1 MDFSKIFSD
10 ELNPLLPE
18 AFLVFALCSLLLFG
32 SVYGTRIHGQ
42 RGSPII
48 VGPMLSLC
56 SLALLIGGLLSFHG
70 SFQMGPLLYGSLYY
84 DSLTLNAKGS
94 LFFVGGLSLLSAKSY
109 LREQGIFA
117 FEYPL
122 LILITTFAMGL
133 LLSSYNFLSLYLSL
147 ELQSLGLYVLATF
160 KRGSAYSTEAGLKY
174 FILGAFS
181 SGLLLFGI
189 SLIYGSTGTVNFE
202 DLSRLLLGSSQD
214 LSRLSTGLLGGL
226 IFISVG
232 LVFKLAAAPFHMWI
246 PDVYEGSP
254 TSSTLYF
261 AVVPKLAILLL
272 LVRIY
277 YLSFYDLMGLWQ
289 NFLIFVSMTSMIV
302 AALGALYQ
310 RKIKRFLAFSSI
322 GHTGYMLMALSTGSL
337 QGLQALV
344 IYTWIY
350 MAMSLHLWT
359 VVIASQRQSRTSAD
373 KGPMKYMDELAV
385 LGREH
390 PSLALTVGVAIFSMA
405 GIPPLA
411 GFCAKLYAFF
421 AAMEASLYGLAIVG
435 VLSSVVGAY
444 YYLRWL
450 KIMYFEKVGGGL
462 GTSFYSYDFAMD
474 REKSL
479 ILSLTTFFLLFFFA
493 HPGPLLLLAHKMV
506 VSLCL

>member
-1 MDFSKIFSD
+1 MDFSKIFSN

-32 SVYGTRIHGQ
+32 SIYGTRLHEQ
-42 RGSPII
+42 KGSPII
-48 VGPMLSLC
+48 VGPMISLC
-56 SLALLIGGLLSFHG
+56 SLSLFIAALLSFHG
-70 SFQMGPLLYGSLYY
+70 SFQMGPLLYGSLFY
-84 DSLTLNAKGS
+84 DTLTINAKGTVF
-94 LFFVGGLSLLSAKSY
+94 LGGSLSLLSAKSY
-109 LREQGIFA
+109 LREQGIYA

-122 LILITTFAMGL
+122 LILITTLGMGL

-189 SLIYGSTGTVNFE
+189 SLIYGSTGTTNFE
-202 DLSRLLLGSSQD
+202 DLARLLLGSSENLTD
-214 LSRLSTGLLGGL
+214 LSTGLLGGL
-226 IFISVG
+226 IFVSVG

-246 PDVYEGSP
+246 PDVYEGAP
-254 TSSTLYF
+254 TSSSLYF
-261 AVVPKLAILLL
+261 AVVPKLAVLLV

-277 YLSFYDLMGLWQ
+277 YLSFYDLMPLWQ
-289 NFLIFVSMTSMIV
+289 GFLIFVSMTSMIV

-322 GHTGYMLMALSTGSL
+322 GHTGYMLMALSTGSF
-337 QGLQALV
+337 QGLQALIV
-344 IYTWIY
+344 YTWIY

-359 VVIASQRQSRTSAD
+359 VVLTTERQSRTSAD
-373 KGPMKYMDELAV
+373 KGPMKYMDELAI

-390 PSLALTVGVAIFSMA
+390 PTLAMTVAVAIFSMA

-421 AAMEASLYGLAIVG
+421 AAMEASLYALAIVG

-450 KIMYFEKVGGGL
+450 KILYFEKVEESL
-462 GTSFYSYDFAMD
+462 GTNFYSYEFALD

-493 HPGPLLLLAHKMV
+493 HPGPLLVLAHKMV
-506 VSLCL
+506 LSLSL